1 MINDFKLPSFFI
13 VGAQKCG
20 TTTLHNL
27 LSQDPRISLPK
38 YKETH
43 FFSTNYDK
51 GIDWYR
57 KQFSNNKY
65 LLRGEVDPS
74 YIFFPNVFK
83 RIKREI
89 KNPKFIFIFRR
100 PLDRS
105 YSHYIMSKSRGY
117 EKLSFSDAINKENQR
132 LKDGKLFSFTNF
144 SYLKRSEYSIQL
156 NHFFDLFN
164 RENCIFI
171 KFDDLFNKKM
181 NKDKIKYI
189 YDFLDL
195 EFQNNIDFN
204 IKKNSASIS
213 KSDFIT
219 NNLYNYTFLRQVLRK
234 IIISKNLR
242 YKIKKIIDGYN
253 RKSINPE
260 LLKMEKIKIFDNLS
274 DSIIDWNNK
283 EVKKIMEIIKI
294 DLTDWYINGKF

>member
-1 MINDFKLPSFFI
+1 MY
-13 VGAQKCG
+13 
-20 TTTLHNL
+20 
-27 LSQDPRISLPK
+27 ISP
-38 YKETH
+38 
-43 FFSTNYDK
+43 
-51 GIDWYR
+51 
-57 KQFSNNKY
+57 
-65 LLRGEVDPS
+65 
-74 YIFFPNVFK
+74 
-83 RIKREI
+83 
-89 KNPKFIFIFRR
+89 
-100 PLDRS
+100 
-105 YSHYIMSKSRGY
+105 
-117 EKLSFSDAINKENQR
+117 
-132 LKDGKLFSFTNF
+132 
-144 SYLKRSEYSIQL
+144 
-156 NHFFDLFN
+156 
-164 RENCIFI
+164 
-171 KFDDLFNKKM
+171 
-181 NKDKIKYI
+181 